1 MFQRFLCFPKC
12 LCVSCVFE
20 NNNFRMQTPVS
31 GPSGA
36 SGTSVPD
43 GGIELLGNKYTS
55 GVPVASVSGSSG
67 ASGTSGTSV
76 PDGGIE
82 LLENK
87 YTSGVPVASVSGPSG
102 ASGTSV
108 PVRFPFQSTGKWRIV
123 FHIMELRQMK
133 WKESKI

>member
-67 ASGTSGTSV
+67 ASGTS
-76 PDGGIE
+76 
-82 LLENK
+82 
-87 YTSGVPVASVSGPSG
+87 
-102 ASGTSV
+102 V